1 MRVRIT
7 YEKTGTVCFVPHV
20 EMPTQFSRSLRRAG
34 LRQVFTEGMSPHPKV
49 SLGPPLPVGVFSLCE
64 LADFWLEQWTSSDLT
79 SWNKCLPEGLK
90 VTKACHTEGRS
101 LSKLCDAAQYILQF
115 RSMKEASAAL
125 CVLKESVEWARIA
138 PSIENSIEVVL
149 LRPYQASP
157 TLFVKVLSERG
168 VISSW
173 KDIRI
178 VRTKL
183 GRFHAQVVVSLL

>member
-1 MRVRIT
+1 
-7 YEKTGTVCFVPHV
+7 
-20 EMPTQFSRSLRRAG
+20 
-34 LRQVFTEGMSPHPKV
+34 
-49 SLGPPLPVGVFSLCE
+49 
-64 LADFWLEQWTSSDLT
+64 
-79 SWNKCLPEGLK
+79 
-90 VTKACHTEGRS
+90 
-101 LSKLCDAAQYILQF
+101 
-115 RSMKEASAAL
+115 MKEASAAL